1 MANRHDGN
9 FTFSRGFTPVNI
21 HVFKRLC
28 AIHRTCLPL
37 RVNLSHESIIRPSS
51 ERVTTCHGMNL
62 PEACNAFFAANSR
75 PPQHG
80 TSMRTKVTDVMSFS
94 RMISVSYSA

>member
-1 MANRHDGN
+1 MKGAN
-9 FTFSRGFTPVNI
+9 PY
-21 HVFKRLC
+21 
-28 AIHRTCLPL
+28 
-37 RVNLSHESIIRPSS
+37 
-51 ERVTTCHGMNL
+51 L